1 MVNILKINGQDGGGT
16 INVPFYFNA
25 SNYYTCTTDGSTLNI
40 LINAGF
46 SSNINA
52 LNIRSQQGKNIYTS
66 SGIAALDSA
75 IARNSQ
81 ELGNIVD
88 VEEVMGYERTN
99 ASTPRVSSIGYPI
112 AE

>member
-1 MVNILKINGQDGGGT
+1 MVNILKINGQDEGDT

-25 SNYYTCTTDGSTLNI
+25 SNYYTCVTDGSTLNI
-40 LINAGF
+40 MINVGANDIAQG
-46 SSNINA
+46 
-52 LNIRSQQGKNIYTS
+52 LCIRGQAGKNVYTS
-66 SGIAALDSA
+66 SSIAALDSA

-88 VEEVMGYERTN
+88 VQEVMGYEVQN
-99 ASTPRVSSIGYPI
+99 PGTPEVATFGYPS

>member
-1 MVNILKINGQDGGGT
+1 MVNILKINGQDGGDT

-25 SNYYTCTTDGSTLNI
+25 SNYYTCTTDGSTLDI

-46 SSNINA
+46 DSNTSA
-52 LNIRSQQGKNIYTS
+52 LSIRGRAGKNVYTS

-88 VEEVMGYERTN
+88 VEEVMGYERSGAT
-99 ASTPRVSSIGYPI
+99 APEVTSINYPT

>member
-1 MVNILKINGQDGGGT
+1 MVNILKINGQDEGDT

-25 SNYYTCTTDGSTLNI
+25 SNYYTCTTDGSTVNI
-40 LINAGF
+40 LINAGYD
-46 SSNINA
+46 SNTNA
-52 LNIRSQQGKNIYTS
+52 LKITSFQGKNIYTS
-66 SGIAALDSA
+66 SNIAALDSA